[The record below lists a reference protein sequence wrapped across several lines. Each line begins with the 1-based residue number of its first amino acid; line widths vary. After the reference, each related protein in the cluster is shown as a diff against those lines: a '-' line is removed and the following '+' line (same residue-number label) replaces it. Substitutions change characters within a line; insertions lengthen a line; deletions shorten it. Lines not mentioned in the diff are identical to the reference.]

1 MTEAIFNYIVK
12 LIKTIKEM
20 GLRIM
25 SHRDKEK
32 YVNNLTE
39 DSQITKSKMLIF
51 AQTTPSNL
59 PVSAQRL
66 FLALLSSINKDEEGN
81 TFIIRGKDIA
91 TLADLPANV
100 VGQQLQ
106 EMSISADSLRKY
118 TLVINEDD
126 GNALR
131 VGLISSTKYLKGERA
146 IRVSVDPYLMP
157 YLRKMKEQ
165 FVISYTAGGPMKF
178 RSEYS
183 ICLYDMMNYYLDQG
197 GHYFT
202 LAEVREMY
210 NIPDGKIVKTS
221 ILNQK
226 VIAPSLRD
234 INTYTNLEVT
244 MKYEKQG
251 RTIIGYYFF
260 VKRKDGYN
268 APQITLEENTDEK
281 FIMNLTSA
289 PYNFNKYYLVKLID
303 KYGINSIRN
312 NFEYT
317 KKQSPR
323 NFSRYL
329 SWAIQNQIY
338 EKERE
343 LEQIK
348 AINIEYKSENQIP
361 KYHDEESLFAEEE
374 LKNEPI
380 DIDEEA
386 LKERNPYLYSLLQKV
401 KNKQ

>member
-1 MTEAIFNYIVK
+1 
-12 LIKTIKEM
+12 M
-20 GLRIM
+20 GPKIM
-25 SHRDKEK
+25 SHHDKEK
-32 YVNNLTE
+32 YISNLTE

-51 AQTTPSNL
+51 AQTSPSNL
-59 PVSAQRL
+59 PVPAQRL
-66 FLALLSSINKDEEGN
+66 FLALLSSINKEDEGN
-81 TFIIRGKDIA
+81 IFILRGKDIA
-91 TLADLPANV
+91 ALADLPANV

-126 GNALR
+126 GNTLR

-183 ICLYDMMNYYLDQG
+183 LCLYDMMNYYLDEG

-202 LAEVREMY
+202 LAEVRRMF
-210 NIPDGKIVKTS
+210 NIPDGKIAKTS

-244 MKYEKQG
+244 MKYEKQV
-251 RTIIGYYFF
+251 RTIVGYYFF

-268 APQITLEENTDEK
+268 PPKVTIEENTDEK
-281 FIMNLTSA
+281 FILQLTSD
-289 PYNFNKYYLVKLID
+289 PYNFNKYYLVKLIE
-303 KYGINSIRN
+303 KYGIESIKN
-312 NFEYT
+312 NFDYT
-317 KKQSPR
+317 KKQEPR

-329 SWAIQNQIY
+329 SWAVQNQIY

-343 LEQIK
+343 IEQIK
-348 AINIEYKSENQIP
+348 AINSNYKTETVIP
-361 KYHDEESLFAEEE
+361 KYHDEESLFSEEE
-374 LKNEPI
+374 LKNEHVE
-380 DIDEEA
+380 IDEES

-401 KNKQ
+401 KNR

>member
-1 MTEAIFNYIVK
+1 
-12 LIKTIKEM
+12 M
-20 GLRIM
+20 GPKIM
-25 SHRDKEK
+25 SHHDKEK
-32 YVNNLTE
+32 YISNLTE

-51 AQTTPSNL
+51 AQTSPSNL
-59 PVSAQRL
+59 PVPAQRL
-66 FLALLSSINKDEEGN
+66 FLALLSSINKEDEGN
-81 TFIIRGKDIA
+81 TFILRGKDIA

-126 GNALR
+126 GNTLR

-183 ICLYDMMNYYLDQG
+183 LCLYDMMNYYLDEG

-202 LAEVREMY
+202 LAEVRRMF
-210 NIPDGKIVKTS
+210 NIPDGKIAKTS

-244 MKYEKQG
+244 MKYEKQV
-251 RTIIGYYFF
+251 RTIVGYYFF

-268 APQITLEENTDEK
+268 PPKVTIEENTDEK
-281 FIMNLTSA
+281 FILQLTSD
-289 PYNFNKYYLVKLID
+289 PYNFNKYYLVKLIE
-303 KYGINSIRN
+303 KYGIESIKN
-312 NFEYT
+312 NFDYT
-317 KKQSPR
+317 KKQEPR

-329 SWAIQNQIY
+329 SWAVQNQIY

-343 LEQIK
+343 VEQIK
-348 AINIEYKSENQIP
+348 AINSNYKTETVIP
-361 KYHDEESLFAEEE
+361 KYHDEESLFSEEE
-374 LKNEPI
+374 LKNEHVE
-380 DIDEEA
+380 IDEES

-401 KNKQ
+401 KNR

>member
-1 MTEAIFNYIVK
+1 
-12 LIKTIKEM
+12 M
-20 GLRIM
+20 GPKIM
-25 SHRDKEK
+25 SHHDKEK
-32 YVNNLTE
+32 YISNLTE

-51 AQTTPSNL
+51 AQTSPSNL
-59 PVSAQRL
+59 PVPAQRL
-66 FLALLSSINKDEEGN
+66 FLALLSSINKEDEGN
-81 TFIIRGKDIA
+81 TFILRGKDIA
-91 TLADLPANV
+91 ALADLPANV

-126 GNALR
+126 GNTLR

-183 ICLYDMMNYYLDQG
+183 LCLYDMMNYYLDEG

-202 LAEVREMY
+202 LAEVRRMF

-244 MKYEKQG
+244 MKYEKQV
-251 RTIIGYYFF
+251 RTIVGYYFF

-268 APQITLEENTDEK
+268 PPKVTIEENTDEK
-281 FIMNLTSA
+281 FILQLTSD
-289 PYNFNKYYLVKLID
+289 PYNFNKYYLVKLIE
-303 KYGINSIRN
+303 KYGIESIKN
-312 NFEYT
+312 NFDYT
-317 KKQSPR
+317 KKQEPR

-329 SWAIQNQIY
+329 SWAVQNQIY

-343 LEQIK
+343 IEQIK
-348 AINIEYKSENQIP
+348 AINSNYKTETVIP
-361 KYHDEESLFAEEE
+361 KYHDEESLFSEEE
-374 LKNEPI
+374 LKNEHVE
-380 DIDEEA
+380 IDEES

-401 KNKQ
+401 KNR

>member
-1 MTEAIFNYIVK
+1 
-12 LIKTIKEM
+12 
-20 GLRIM
+20 M
-25 SHRDKEK
+25 SHHDKEK
-32 YVNNLTE
+32 YISNLTE

-51 AQTTPSNL
+51 AQTSPSNL
-59 PVSAQRL
+59 PVPAQRL
-66 FLALLSSINKDEEGN
+66 FLALLSSINKEDEGN
-81 TFIIRGKDIA
+81 IFILRGKDIA
-91 TLADLPANV
+91 ALADLPANV

-126 GNALR
+126 GNTLR

-183 ICLYDMMNYYLDQG
+183 LCLYDMMNYYLDEG

-202 LAEVREMY
+202 LAEVRRMF
-210 NIPDGKIVKTS
+210 NIPDGKIAKTS

-244 MKYEKQG
+244 MKYEKQV
-251 RTIIGYYFF
+251 RTIVGYYFF

-268 APQITLEENTDEK
+268 SPKVTIEENTDEK
-281 FIMNLTSA
+281 FILQLTSD
-289 PYNFNKYYLVKLID
+289 PYNFNKYYLVKLIE
-303 KYGINSIRN
+303 KYGIESIKN
-312 NFEYT
+312 NFDYT
-317 KKQSPR
+317 KKQEPR

-329 SWAIQNQIY
+329 SWAVQNQIY

-343 LEQIK
+343 IEQIK
-348 AINIEYKSENQIP
+348 AINSNYKTETVIP
-361 KYHDEESLFAEEE
+361 KYHDEESLFSEEE
-374 LKNEPI
+374 LKNEHVE
-380 DIDEEA
+380 IDEES

-401 KNKQ
+401 KNR